1 MWGDAGMAMLK
12 EQAYERFKKR
22 LFSGDLKPGQFVS
35 QRELCKVIG
44 LPIGPVRDAL
54 KKLQAESLVRVIP
67 QRGIHIADVN
77 LKLVRDAFGLRS
89 LVEAYAV
96 RRYAETGDVSRLI
109 AMEPQIQSVLA
120 RVQKGFNED
129 LAREFIRIDFEL
141 HEALISALDNEI
153 ISEVYRVN
161 ADRILLIRLTNRL
174 GRERV
179 ITASNEHIA
188 IIEALKRRDAD
199 AAVAAMERHL
209 ATSLQ
214 GMMGMT

>member
-1 MWGDAGMAMLK
+1 MAMLK

-77 LKLVRDAFGLRS
+77 LKLVRDAFGLRA

-96 RRYAETGDVSRLI
+96 RRYAETGDVSVLT
-109 AMEPQIQSVLA
+109 AMEPQMRSVLERA
-120 RVQKGFNED
+120 EKGFTED
-129 LAREFIRIDFEL
+129 LGREFIRIDFDL

-179 ITASNEHIA
+179 ITATHEHIA
-188 IIEALKRRDAD
+188 IIDALKRRDAD
-199 AAVAAMERHL
+199 AAAAAMERHL

-214 GMMGMT
+214 GMMGIT

>member
-1 MWGDAGMAMLK
+1 MSMLK

-22 LFSGDLKPGQFVS
+22 LFAGDLKPGQFVS

-77 LKLVRDAFGLRS
+77 LKLVRDAFGLRA

-96 RRYAETGDVSRLI
+96 RRYAESGDVAHLA
-109 AMEPQIQSVLA
+109 AMEPQMRSVLA
-120 RVQKGFNED
+120 RAQKSFTDD
-129 LAREFIRIDFEL
+129 LAREFIRIDFDL
-141 HEALISALDNEI
+141 HEALISGLDNEI

-174 GRERV
+174 SRERV
-179 ITASNEHIA
+179 ITATNEHLA
-188 IIEALKRRDAD
+188 IIEALKRRDAGG
-199 AAVAAMERHL
+199 AVVAMERHL

>member
-1 MWGDAGMAMLK
+1 MAMLK

-77 LKLVRDAFGLRS
+77 LKLVRDAFGLRA

-96 RRYAETGDVSRLI
+96 RRYAEAGDVSRLI

-120 RVQKGFNED
+120 RAQKGFNED